1 MWKVKY
7 TPGVIEARGFKG
19 GRQVLVEKRETSG
32 PAAKIQLRAD
42 RQKLLADGEDVAI
55 ITAQIQ
61 DAQGREVAIA
71 DNQLTF
77 KVSGSGRLL
86 GLGNGDP
93 SCHEAD
99 TADSRR
105 AFNGLC
111 MAIVQTSKSPDE
123 IRVEASSPGLLSA
136 TVSLTTAA
144 VPLRPA
150 VP

>member
-1 MWKVKY
+1 M
-7 TPGVIEARGFKG
+7 
-19 GRQVLVEKRETSG
+19 
-32 PAAKIQLRAD
+32 
-42 RQKLLADGEDVAI
+42 DGEDVAI

-71 DNQLTF
+71 DNQLSF
-77 KVSGSGRLL
+77 KVSGGGRLL

-93 SCHEAD
+93 SCHELD
-99 TADSRR
+99 KGDSRR

-111 MAIVQTSKSPDE
+111 LAILQASKSAGE
-123 IRVEASSPGLLSA
+123 IHVEVSSPGLLSA
-136 TVSLTTAA
+136 TVTLTTAA